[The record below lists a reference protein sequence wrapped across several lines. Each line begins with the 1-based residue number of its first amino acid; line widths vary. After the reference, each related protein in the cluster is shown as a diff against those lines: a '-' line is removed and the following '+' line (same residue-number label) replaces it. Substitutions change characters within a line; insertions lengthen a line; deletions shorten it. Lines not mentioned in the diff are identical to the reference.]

1 MILTSDKLDDWMKQ
15 FQTKLVELFASR
27 LKFLGIQGSYGRG
40 EQTATSDID
49 VVVILD
55 KVHFTDLQAYR
66 KLLSSMEHCERIC
79 GFVAGEGELR
89 NWEKSDLLQLV
100 LDTKPVI
107 GSFEDLYMLF
117 SDKDIQRAV
126 LTGACNLYHACSHN
140 YLHARSSEVLMGLYK
155 TARFTVRM
163 KHFLDT
169 GNYIASMRE
178 LEAGVAASDDRKI
191 LQTANVIDCD
201 CNDEAFDEYSCILL
215 QWTSELIQSLK

>member
-1 MILTSDKLDDWMKQ
+1 MEYKMILTSDKLDDWMRL

-27 LKFLGIQGSYGRG
+27 LKFLGIQGSCGRG
-40 EQTATSDID
+40 EQTVTSDID

-55 KVHFTDLQAYR
+55 EVSFTDLQAYR
-66 KLLSSMEHCERIC
+66 KLLSLMEHSEQIC

-126 LTGACNLYHACSHN
+126 LTGLVICIMPVRITIFMPVVAKCLWDFIKQP
-140 YLHARSSEVLMGLYK
+140 VLRY
-155 TARFTVRM
+155 V
-163 KHFLDT
+163 
-169 GNYIASMRE
+169 
-178 LEAGVAASDDRKI
+178 
-191 LQTANVIDCD
+191 
-201 CNDEAFDEYSCILL
+201 
-215 QWTSELIQSLK
+215 

>member
-1 MILTSDKLDDWMKQ
+1 MEECFNIDDWMKL
-15 FQTKLVELFASR
+15 FQTKLVGLFASR
-27 LKFLGIQGSYGRG
+27 LKFLGLQGSFGRG

-55 KVHFTDLQAYR
+55 EVRFADLQAYR
-66 KLLSSMEHCERIC
+66 KLLRSMEHSEQIC

-169 GNYIASMRE
+169 GNYIASMNN
-178 LEAGVAASDDRKI
+178 LVDSVAASDDRKI

-201 CNDEAFDEYSCILL
+201 CNDEAFDEYSCVLL
-215 QWTSELIQSLK
+215 QWASEVIRNVK